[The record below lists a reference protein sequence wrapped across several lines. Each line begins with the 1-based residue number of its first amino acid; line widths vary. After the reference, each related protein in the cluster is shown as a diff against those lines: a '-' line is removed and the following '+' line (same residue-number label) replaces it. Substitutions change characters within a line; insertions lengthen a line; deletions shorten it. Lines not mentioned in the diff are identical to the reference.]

1 MNNQG
6 LSAALKRMH
15 QSLEAGHEDTH
26 SERFYE
32 VQKLE
37 EEFKLHERMTSSGL
51 SKRFSKCSF
60 DNFIVETEGQKT
72 AKTFCMKY
80 ANALV
85 NGRSLNLVLSGY
97 VGNGK
102 THLATAV
109 IKTLLEN
116 NLSARYTTLFDA
128 LVNLKDFKNQDIVA
142 VRKSLSSPDLLVI
155 DEVNSNMSKLSET
168 DKNLIFEIFNAR
180 YKEEKPSIVITNLT
194 GVELENALGYQVLSR
209 LFEDSKNILVFT
221 EQDHR
226 LKGK

>member
-1 MNNQG
+1 MTN
-6 LSAALKRMH
+6 
-15 QSLEAGHEDTH
+15 QSLSDAMKKMHESLEVGHENTH

-32 VQKLE
+32 VQQFEKEKKLY
-37 EEFKLHERMTSSGL
+37 ERMVNAGL
-51 SKRFSKCSF
+51 SKRFAKCSF
-60 DNFIVETEGQKT
+60 DNFIVETEGQGV
-72 AKTFCMKY
+72 AKKFCMKY

-85 NGRSLNLVLSGY
+85 NGRSDNLVLSGY

-116 NLSARYTTLFDA
+116 NMSARYTTLFDA
-128 LVNLKDFKNQDIVA
+128 LVSLKDFKNQDISA
-142 VRKSLSSPDLLVI
+142 VRKSLSSPKLLVI

-168 DKNLIFEIFNAR
+168 DRNLIFEIFNAR
-180 YKEEKPSIVITNLT
+180 YKEEKPTVVITNLT
-194 GVELENALGYQVLSR
+194 GVELEHALGYQVLSR